1 MRRFTIAFASLL
13 VLLMGFTVSTS
24 AQDIDCPGLSFEEAQ
39 AILAQDPNDPNGLDR
54 DNDGVAC
61 ENNASDGGSQ
71 SGDTDDTDDT
81 ETSELP
87 STGVGSSL
95 TEADGQSAGLYLGLS
110 MLLGGLAYISRSRVR
125 A

>member
-13 VLLMGFTVSTS
+13 VLLMGFTVSAS
-24 AQDIDCPGLSFEEAQ
+24 AQDINCPGLSFEEAQ

-71 SGDTDDTDDT
+71 SGDTDDT
-81 ETSELP
+81 ETTELP

>member
-1 MRRFTIAFASLL
+1 VRRFTIAFASLL
-13 VLLMGFTVSTS
+13 VLLMGFTVSAS
-24 AQDIDCPGLSFEEAQ
+24 AQDINCPGLSFEEAQ

-71 SGDTDDTDDT
+71 SGDTDDT
-81 ETSELP
+81 ETTELP